1 MAPELPAMHPV
12 RRTGS
17 ERFRSGDES
26 LDFSVSDFW
35 RWSASDLVSNTDRG
49 ALAEFIVA
57 KAIGAISDGGV
68 RGDWDPWDLTTEA
81 GIKVEVKSSA
91 YIQTWY
97 QADYSKPVFSIRK
110 SLGWNSETNE
120 FSDVPERPADVYVFA
135 LLAHRDQTTL
145 DPLDLSQWEFFVV
158 PRPVLDDRRPS
169 EHSIT
174 LPSLRKLC
182 DGPVGFEGLRGA
194 VEQPAAQPWP
204 GRVTP

>member
-1 MAPELPAMHPV
+1 MSSELPAMHPV
-12 RRTGS
+12 RRKGS

-35 RWSASDLVSNTDRG
+35 SWSASDLVSNTARG

-57 KAIGAISDGGV
+57 KAVGAISEGGV

-97 QADYSKPVFSIRK
+97 QEEYSRPVFSIRK
-110 SLGWNSETNE
+110 SLGWNAETNE

-145 DPLDLSQWEFFVV
+145 DPLDLAQWEFFVV
-158 PRPVLDDRRPS
+158 PRLVLDDRSRS
-169 EHSIT
+169 QHSIT
-174 LPSLRKLC
+174 LPSLSKLC
-182 DGPVGFEGLRGA
+182 DGPVGFEGLGA
-194 VEQPAAQPWP
+194 VVERAVAQPRP
-204 GRVTP
+204 ERVTP